1 MPNGLTR
8 EQLHRLARLG
18 ALRRLEELQQER
30 KTIEAMLGGRQV
42 VSTPHKAT
50 RRRRRRRR
58 MSAEAR
64 AKIAAAQRR
73 RWAAVRAT
81 KTR

>member
-1 MPNGLTR
+1 MANGLTR

-18 ALRRLEELQQER
+18 AAKRVEELHQER
-30 KTIEAMLGGRQV
+30 RAIEAMLGGRHV
-42 VSTPHKAT
+42 VSTPNKAT
-50 RRRRRRRR
+50 RHRRRRRR

-73 RWAAVRAT
+73 RWAAVRAA